1 MIIYYFSLSKIKCLM
16 RKIYGIGETV
26 FDIIFKNGK
35 PQAAKPGGSV
45 LNCVVSI
52 GRIGLPVYFISEFGK
67 ENVGD
72 LVDKFLKEN
81 GVNTSF
87 VNRYSE
93 ANTTLAIA
101 FLDKKND
108 ASYTFYKNH
117 HPGKSKTS
125 SPLIEKNDILLCGS
139 YYAIWSE
146 IRARF
151 KNLASRAKKKGA
163 LVIYDPNFRKS
174 HLTDLKKLK
183 PMVIENMQMA
193 NIVRGSNEDFR
204 NIFGADD
211 ADKAYKAIK
220 NYCTNLVYTAN
231 TEGVY
236 VRTPG
241 FSGKFPVKKINPVS
255 TIGAGDN
262 FNAGII
268 TSLFKNNFSADQ
280 IEKFGEKE
288 WGEIIST
295 AVDFATEVCMSYENY
310 ISQEFAARF
319 KA

>member
-1 MIIYYFSLSKIKCLM
+1 M

-26 FDIIFKNGK
+26 FDIIFKDGRS
-35 PQAAKPGGSV
+35 QAAKPGGSV
-45 LNCVVSI
+45 LNCVVSV
-52 GRIGLPVYFISEFGK
+52 GRIGLPVHFISEFGK
-67 ENVGD
+67 DNVGN

-87 VNRYSE
+87 VNRYSD

-101 FLDKKND
+101 FLDNKND

-117 HPGKSKTS
+117 HPDKSKTA
-125 SPLIEKNDILLCGS
+125 SPLIKKNDILLCGS

-146 IRARF
+146 IRTRF
-151 KNLASRAKKKGA
+151 KNLAIRAKKKGA

-183 PMVIENMQMA
+183 PLVIENMQMA

-220 NYCTNLVYTAN
+220 NYCPNLVYTAN

-236 VRTPG
+236 VMTPG
-241 FSGKFPVKKINPVS
+241 FSGKFPVRKICPVS

-268 TSLFKNNFSADQ
+268 CSIYQNKISTEQLDKLT
-280 IEKFGEKE
+280 ETE
-288 WGEIIST
+288 WSIVIST
-295 AVDFATEVCMSYENY
+295 AVEFATEVCMSYENY
-310 ISQEFAARF
+310 ISKEFATEF
-319 KA
+319 KSNS